1 MCFCMVDTCTLLY
14 KLCKKVNKS
23 FKTFI
28 LRWYHTEILTIRTW
42 DVVAFVRVFC
52 SSTGS
57 LKSHCMILLKPA
69 PREIPTR
76 IVSTWSPGR
85 VCSHL
90 SKIQSAIFENHW
102 TLFSKLKEF
111 FVGGSRL
118 NLGKLIVVLWLWLY
132 KAFSILCWLLGSSFL
147 FQWSAA
153 LDLVC
158 HHLNL
163 LKSRTSW
170 GWVNIP

>member
-1 MCFCMVDTCTLLY
+1 M
-14 KLCKKVNKS
+14 
-23 FKTFI
+23 
-28 LRWYHTEILTIRTW
+28 
-42 DVVAFVRVFC
+42 AFVWVFC

-57 LKSHCMILLKPA
+57 LKSHCMILLKPT

-85 VCSHL
+85 VGSHL
-90 SKIQSAIFENHW
+90 SKIQSAVFENHC
-102 TLFSKLKEF
+102 TLFSKLKES
-111 FVGGSRL
+111 FVEGSRL
-118 NLGKLIVVLWLWLY
+118 NLGRLIVVLWLWLY

-170 GWVNIP
+170 GWVNIPSFTTGFSTIQPVVGNGISEATIFHMQKMVGIYERKITQTP